1 MSRTGNTHWCYQC
14 NSMVNVSARNTSCSR
29 CGGGF
34 VQELE
39 EVNSN
44 GILDLLGVDYDDQS
58 SVRLMETLS
67 AFLSSRSGRS
77 RETDPRGRFPGQGR
91 PVGFGSS
98 PFVVFGGQL
107 PAEMV
112 SNGRMQVIFN
122 GGSGIGLRR
131 LPPNFSDYFM
141 DQDLEELIEQLTM
154 SDRRG
159 PPPAPHSAIE
169 AMPTIKISQRHLRV
183 DSHCP
188 VCQEK
193 FEIGTEAREMPCKH
207 IYHCECI
214 VPWLVQHNSCP
225 VCRHQLPTQATSSS
239 VGGSSNRNSTFGNG
253 NQRDGYMN
261 SENQG
266 RRNPFSF
273 VWPFRSGSSNSSHG
287 SPGSSSAAPEHNV
300 PRGYS
305 GWPFFD

>member
-1 MSRTGNTHWCYQC
+1 MSRSGNTHWCYQC
-14 NSMVNVSARNTSCSR
+14 NSMVNVSARDTSCSR

-34 VQELE
+34 VQELD
-39 EVNSN
+39 EVNNN
-44 GILDLLGVDYDDQS
+44 GILDLLEYDDQPD
-58 SVRLMETLS
+58 VRLMETLT

-77 RETDPRGRFPGQGR
+77 RETDPRGRFPGQDR
-91 PVGFGSS
+91 PIGLGQN
-98 PFVVFGGQL
+98 PFLIFRGQIPAQMVNSGG
-107 PAEMV
+107 
-112 SNGRMQVIFN
+112 MQVIFD
-122 GGSGIGLRR
+122 GGSGIGIRR
-131 LPPNFSDYFM
+131 LPANFSDYFVN
-141 DQDLEELIEQLTM
+141 QDLEELIEQLTM

-159 PPPAPHSAIE
+159 PPPAPRAAIE

-207 IYHCECI
+207 IYHSECI

-225 VCRHQLPTQATSSS
+225 VCRYQLPTQATNSSI
-239 VGGSSNRNSTFGNG
+239 GGSSIRNSPLGNG
-253 NQRDGYMN
+253 NQRGSYAN

-266 RRNPFSF
+266 RRSPFA
-273 VWPFRSGSSNSSHG
+273 WPFRWGNSNSSHG
-287 SPGSSSAAPEHNV
+287 SQGSSSAAPEHNV

-305 GWPFFD
+305 GWPFSD